1 MLNYLSGNPYQ
12 MFKCDVYSRT
22 FLIYEI
28 YYALVRGV
36 PDRKQGDAIFIYR
49 LARDID
55 GEEFLTLNLIFVV
68 RSQLNYTIWR
78 G

>member
-28 YYALVRGV
+28 YYALVRDV
-36 PDRKQGDAIFIYR
+36 SDRIQGGTIFIYR
-49 LARDID
+49 L
-55 GEEFLTLNLIFVV
+55 V
-68 RSQLNYTIWR
+68 
-78 G
+78 